1 LFKFTVRHNEKEADM
16 ILRSAALAAVSVLL
30 AATALPVL
38 ATDTASPDAGISKIR
53 IVRLS
58 EVKGAVKL
66 DRAIGRGMEPA
77 VANMPIVE
85 KSMLRTDEGVAEV
98 EFEDNSTLRLAPNT
112 VVQFEQ
118 LERQATGSTASS
130 VRVLRGTAY
139 VSLVK
144 TRGNSFDLRFAQQD
158 LALEPGSHLRL
169 EMDDVQANVA
179 VLDGTV
185 RVDGPA
191 GTEDIAKKKTVTFHL
206 ADQGQPTVEKQI
218 ATEPYDS
225 WDQTATGYHARTAA
239 YSALN
244 STPYSYGLND
254 MAYYGSFMDA
264 GGCGS
269 MWRPYFTS
277 AAWDPFSNGSWAYYS
292 GAGYSWVSPYPW
304 GWTPYHY
311 GSWSF
316 CPGTGWGWQPGG
328 AWNGLNNGNSLIASG
343 GLVHFQPPPVRV
355 PRPGESTMLP
365 VNQKPLVRSEMAS
378 RESFVFRKDSAGLGI
393 PRDELGK
400 LDKLSRQTVER
411 GVANTRIYVSAP
423 VSMGNGRAM
432 GGGLGEAAVH
442 RGSAPSYNSSGF
454 EPAGRSGSTNVR
466 ASSGA
471 SGGAPSRASAPAA
484 SPGGHR

>member
-1 LFKFTVRHNEKEADM
+1 M
-16 ILRSAALAAVSVLL
+16 ILRSAALAAVSVLFS
-30 AATALPVL
+30 ATALPAL
-38 ATDTASPDAGISKIR
+38 ATDTPSADTGVSKIR

-58 EVKGAVKL
+58 EVKGAVKM

-85 KSMLRTDEGVAEV
+85 KSLLRTDEGVAEV

-118 LERQATGSTASS
+118 LNRQATGATASS

-144 TRGNSFDLRFAQQD
+144 TRGNSFDLLFAKQG
-158 LALEPGSHLRL
+158 LALEPGSHIRL
-169 EMDDVQANVA
+169 ELDDAQANVA

-191 GTEDIAKKKTVTFHL
+191 GAEEVARKKTVTFHL

-218 ATEPYDS
+218 AAEPYDS

-239 YSALN
+239 YNALS

-328 AWNGLNNGNSLIASG
+328 AWNGLNNGTGLIASG
-343 GLVHFQPPPVRV
+343 GGPVHFQPPPGRL
-355 PRPGESTMLP
+355 PRPGESTVMP
-365 VNQKPLVRSEMAS
+365 VNLRPLVRSELAS
-378 RESFVFRKDSAGLGI
+378 PESFVFRKDSAGLGI

-400 LDKLSRQTVER
+400 LDKLSRQTAER
-411 GVANTRIYVSAP
+411 GVANTRIYLSAP
-423 VSMGNGRAM
+423 AMMSNGRAANA
-432 GGGLGEAAVH
+432 GLGPIAVH
-442 RGSAPSYNSSGF
+442 RGSAPATSESYGF
-454 EPAGRSGSTNVR
+454 ESAARSGPSNVR
-466 ASSGA
+466 APSDGA
-471 SGGAPSRASAPAA
+471 SGGMPSRASGPAP
-484 SPGGHR
+484 SSGGHK

>member
-1 LFKFTVRHNEKEADM
+1 M
-16 ILRSAALAAVSVLL
+16 ILRSAALAAVSVLFF
-30 AATALPVL
+30 ATALPAL
-38 ATDTASPDAGISKIR
+38 ATDTPSADAGVSKIR

-58 EVKGAVKL
+58 EVKGAVKM

-85 KSMLRTDEGVAEV
+85 KSLLRTDEGVAEV

-118 LERQATGSTASS
+118 LNRQATGATASS

-144 TRGNSFDLRFAQQD
+144 TRGNSFDLLFAKEG
-158 LALEPGSHLRL
+158 LALEPGSHIRL
-169 EMDDVQANVA
+169 ELDDAQANVA

-191 GTEDIAKKKTVTFHL
+191 GAEEVARKKTVTFHL

-218 ATEPYDS
+218 AAEPYDS

-239 YSALN
+239 YNALS

-328 AWNGLNNGNSLIASG
+328 AWNGLNNGTGPIASG
-343 GLVHFQPPPVRV
+343 GGPVHFQPPPGRV
-355 PRPGESTMLP
+355 PRPGESTVMP
-365 VNQKPLVRSEMAS
+365 VNLTPLVRSELAS
-378 RESFVFRKDSAGLGI
+378 PESFVFRKDSAGLGI

-411 GVANTRIYVSAP
+411 GVASARIYLSAP
-423 VSMGNGRAM
+423 AMMSSGRAVNASVGPIAM
-432 GGGLGEAAVH
+432 H
-442 RGSAPSYNSSGF
+442 RGSAPATSESYGF
-454 EPAGRSGSTNVR
+454 ESAERGGPSNVR
-466 ASSGA
+466 APSGA
-471 SGGAPSRASAPAA
+471 SGGMPSRASGPAP
-484 SPGGHR
+484 SSGGHK

>member
-1 LFKFTVRHNEKEADM
+1 MTT
-16 ILRSAALAAVSVLL
+16 RSAAIAAVSVLL
-30 AATALPVL
+30 TATALPAL
-38 ATDTASPDAGISKIR
+38 ATDTASSEAGISKIR

-58 EVKGAVKL
+58 EVKGAVQM

-118 LERQATGSTASS
+118 LNRQATGATASS

-144 TRGNSFDLRFAQQD
+144 SRGNAFDLLFAKQD
-158 LALEPGSHLRL
+158 LALEPSSHVRL
-169 EMDDVQANVA
+169 DLDDAQANLA

-185 RVDGPA
+185 HVDGPA
-191 GTEDIAKKKTVTFHL
+191 GAEEIARKKTVTFHL
-206 ADQGQPTVEKQI
+206 ADQSEPTVEKQI
-218 ATEPYDS
+218 AAEPYDS

-239 YSALN
+239 YNALS
-244 STPYSYGLND
+244 STPYTYGLND

-264 GGCGS
+264 GGCGA

-328 AWNGLNNGNSLIASG
+328 AWNGLNNGTGLIASG
-343 GLVHFQPPPVRV
+343 GPVRFQPPPGRV
-355 PRPGESTMLP
+355 PHPGESTVMP
-365 VNQKPLVRSEMAS
+365 VNLRPLVRSELAS
-378 RESFVFRKDSAGLGI
+378 PESFVFRKDSAGLGI

-400 LDKLSRQTVER
+400 LEKLSRQTVER
-411 GVANTRIYVSAP
+411 GVASTRIYLTAP
-423 VSMGNGRAM
+423 VAM
-432 GGGLGEAAVH
+432 SNRRVANTGLGEVAVH
-442 RGSAPSYNSSGF
+442 RGSAPAANDSYGF
-454 EPAGRSGSTNVR
+454 ESAERGGPANIRAGSGV
-466 ASSGA
+466 
-471 SGGAPSRASAPAA
+471 SGGMPSRASGSAP
-484 SPGGHR
+484 SSGGHR